1 MAPAPFFCPTSGHIK
16 PELIYVKSLQI
27 DVSWRPGGVSLDGQV
42 YLGENLFIFER
53 KKGPNGP
60 LVFPLMFSFFR
71 E

>member
-1 MAPAPFFCPTSGHIK
+1 MAPAPLFLSDKCGHIK

-27 DVSWRPGGVSLDGQV
+27 DVSWMPGGVSLDGQV

-60 LVFPLMFSFFR
+60 LVFP
-71 E
+71 